1 MEVVLNL
8 SSEHDVNILVQTYP
22 MRWPDGFV
30 LPLGGGRVSV
40 VSRVSLF
47 AVLRVWP
54 LWFWCCKL
62 WTCRVM
68 EVLHVV

>member
-30 LPLGGGRVSV
+30 LPLGGGRVSGV
-40 VSRVSLF
+40 SLGAVSRV
-47 AVLRVWP
+47 
-54 LWFWCCKL
+54 WCCRL
-62 WTCRVM
+62 WNFRMM
-68 EVLHVV
+68 EVLHDCVGVARL